1 MNCQVGILDQMGS
14 SIRRNICLESGREH
28 ESYFSSIA
36 DPAILGDALARHAKR
51 LAAMVL
57 PRWAGRLDCF
67 GGLMNEYSGPVTRWT
82 DLGYGFIRPDANPD
96 GYDVFCHIF
105 ERATRLTELRSGAS

>member
-1 MNCQVGILDQMGS
+1 
-14 SIRRNICLESGREH
+14 
-28 ESYFSSIA
+28 
-36 DPAILGDALARHAKR
+36 
-51 LAAMVL
+51 
-57 PRWAGRLDCF
+57 
-67 GGLMNEYSGPVTRWT
+67 MNEYSDTMVRSTHAASSRPGPVTRWT